1 MTMRRSQSTLLMTIL
16 VVLGLFFVS
25 QLPAI
30 SNVGT
35 TNPNLTEGER
45 PPATD
50 SDGDSIPDVHE
61 NLFSDWINFSS
72 PDNRAVVMKGM
83 DRDDASDAY
92 IDIDLDG
99 LNATEEYCWPYPA
112 ECVDPGFTRGLT
124 GIINES
130 GERWYLDPRVADT
143 DGDGMPDGFEAHMC
157 EKLGGFDNEEKRYVC
172 EMFDPLNASDADLD
186 PDDDGFDVNR
196 DGFMTVNELLTSP
209 EEYLYGAPTNWTNEL
224 DGLRCHAPNPESSI
238 LSEWPFISESS
249 NTTKLTNI
257 LDACARN
264 GTVGVIDEYV
274 WLGTNPIE
282 EDSDRFNFD
291 GVKHR
296 RLFPSSGDGITD
308 GWEIHFG
315 LDPLN
320 RSNAL
325 IDLDND
331 GWDTNRDGIISLDLQ
346 RSEEALALGEQLSTL
361 EEYFVHLDDG
371 NMVKSGMRSADLSAT
386 EGTYTEYLLS
396 QEADGDDV
404 SIMNHDI
411 RKFHDDGDRLWV
423 GTKLGISIVDF
434 ENDVSTDYELPQGH
448 DLHDMVILD
457 SHVVM
462 VTEAGVWI
470 AEYSEGVIEEIT
482 QWEFYPGRYTA
493 GAKLIA
499 DGGDDYVLA
508 LGYSGFGSVFQ
519 INEISVSEL
528 TVGTGITNALSTG
541 NATATSI
548 VHVDSTGGALT
559 LFIGTDVGLLSVET
573 TTARDA
579 AIPNWRFYFSPEP
592 TQIAT
597 DIDELRTIG
606 AEVDK
611 NPAYVN
617 ALLGDGPDGGQEQ
630 VVWIGT
636 PSGLHRYDLLS
647 GLITSGGDLEHQGV
661 DGETVDFANDIS
673 SIYSTGNELIVGSG
687 WGMWSINGGYAAVYG
702 MTNQEW
708 IPGYISA
715 TIVHQVEGVDKIFV
729 GIGPGKYSNL
739 ELMDP
744 MANDSDADGM
754 LDGWEVR
761 YGLDPTD
768 PWDALLD
775 ADADGVNL
783 DSDPI
788 NERLWRNLDEFR
800 YTATTANGYNATDPR
815 VVDTDA
821 DGVGDGAE
829 YFGLF
834 HEVTPLNCH
843 YTNQYDYEHVCDDAA
858 GLAANN
864 TYLQS
869 LGVDSDTDATNPDSD
884 GDGMPDGWELENRR
898 WIGSTFTGSNNW
910 TMDPNDPN
918 DAEWDADGDGLTN
931 LCEYQWSLVKDAGLI
946 GDLLESHLETEAAVE
961 LWSEPDPN
969 NRDSDGDGLPDGWEA
984 RGACTWDVSRV
995 GINPLN
1001 GSDAFENPDGDGY
1014 DINHNG
1020 VIEDNEAF
1028 VNWLEYNI
1036 RDDLFDGNTTLDG
1049 VTLPNNF
1056 STDLFRNI
1064 SDWAAPED
1072 NFGDGSLTGDPTDA
1086 DSDSDGMPDGW
1097 EIWYARWELLD
1108 SKWSLDPLNPD
1119 DRWDDSDDDG
1129 MSNWEEYNSIAPEL
1143 SETNANRTS
1152 PQWYVTTIGSGFTVQ
1167 QWAGITNVESFG
1179 SFVEQDI
1186 INVSG
1191 WTTDPTNPD
1200 TDGDGFLDGLELMF
1214 TAWNDTAKTWTLNP
1228 LVPGDG
1234 SFDADND
1241 ALTDAQEFSL
1251 VTTNPENGE
1260 NHPIDA
1266 PLMHIDGDLN
1276 DPTQKA
1282 QRVYTII
1289 LDKGQRGK
1297 RHLDQFTEW
1306 QSTGIANNFISTLM
1320 GITDPTIADTDDDG
1334 MIDGFEYWFT
1344 NWDLENN
1351 RWSMNP
1357 LIDSD
1362 QWLDSDMDS
1371 VDCDRDGNISLD
1383 EQFTNK
1389 REYESRVYGKFS
1401 QRLTTGSGLI
1411 GFGDDTIDAYLE
1423 EGYTEAEARRAIF
1436 NTFSGKDSISAARMM
1451 MINSADSNTFNR
1463 TLFGISDPTNS
1474 DSDQDGIDDGWEFCY
1489 AVYGLPDPTT
1499 QNHWSTNPVNP
1510 FDVNY
1515 DPDSDGWYGRTSFD
1529 IPAPQGTWDNREF
1542 TASGEV
1548 IQNGIGDLPFT
1559 NLMEY
1564 LNGTRPDTN
1573 DSDNDAVTFNTVLN
1587 SGQVVSHDRDWNLS
1601 DGREV
1606 FKYGTNPMD
1615 NDTDGDMLPDWYE
1628 YEKGWNETNDNF
1640 SSRLKVEVQWIDPAT
1655 GAECTSATVSC
1666 RPLSQN
1672 AGTLSRPDLGWTWAT
1687 FDPRDPL
1694 DANEDPDQDGNWD
1707 CSGATCEYTAYTNFM
1722 EFYAIA
1728 NPNLA
1733 SPDSVRLSGET
1744 WNGSPI
1750 TEWWQFRAFT
1760 LGLGESTEDQ
1770 TNYLGMN
1777 KKNIDD
1783 LSHVLIID
1791 DFDTDFLVL
1800 DSGNDVLLCSGD
1812 ATDNWDLYYTG
1823 STNRAPAVDLGE
1835 HEFGWYL
1842 LDLDDDHIAEGSDPL
1857 NWDTDGD
1864 WLVDWFE
1871 VKDDEEDGSRG
1882 DSSPIRYDSRNTS

>member
-50 SDGDSIPDVHE
+50 SDGDNIPDVHE

-72 PDNRAVVMKGM
+72 PDNRAVAMKGM
-83 DRDDASDAY
+83 DKDDASDAY

-124 GIINES
+124 GVINES

-143 DGDGMPDGFEAHMC
+143 DGDGMPDGYEAHMC
-157 EKLGGFDNEEKRYVC
+157 EKLGGFDSDEKRYVC

-196 DGFMTVNELLTSP
+196 DGFMSVNELLTSP

-224 DGLRCHAPNPESSI
+224 DGLRCHAPNPESSV
-238 LSEWPFISESS
+238 LSEWPFISENINS
-249 NTTKLTNI
+249 TKLTNI

-264 GTVGVIDEYV
+264 GTDDIIDEYV

-282 EDSDRFNFD
+282 EDSDRFNYD

-325 IDLDND
+325 VDLDND
-331 GWDTNRDGIISLDLQ
+331 GWDANRDGIISLDLQ
-346 RSEEALALGEQLSTL
+346 RSKEALTLGEQLSTL

-371 NMVKSGMRSADLSAT
+371 NMVKSGMRSADLSAI

-396 QEADGDDV
+396 QEANEGDV
-404 SIMNHDI
+404 SVMHHDI
-411 RKFHDDGDRLWV
+411 RQFHDDGERLWV
-423 GTKLGISIVDF
+423 GTKLGISIIDF

-448 DLHDMVILD
+448 DLHDMIILEN
-457 SHVVM
+457 HVVM

-470 AEYSEGVIEEIT
+470 AQYTEGEIESIT

-519 INEISVSEL
+519 INEISVSQL
-528 TVGTGITNALSTG
+528 SVGTGITNALNTG

-548 VHVDSTGGALT
+548 VHVDATGGSLT
-559 LFIGTDVGLLSVET
+559 LFVGTDVGLMTVET

-579 AIPNWRFYFSPEP
+579 ATPNWRFYFSPEP
-592 TQIAT
+592 TLIAT

-611 NPAYVN
+611 NPAQVN
-617 ALLGDGPDGGQEQ
+617 ALLGDGPEGGQDQ

-647 GLITSGGDLEHQGV
+647 GLITYGGDLEHQGV
-661 DGETVDFANDIS
+661 EGETVDFANDIS

-715 TIVHQVEGVDKIFV
+715 AIVHQVEGVNKIFV
-729 GIGPGKYSNL
+729 GIGPGKFSNL

-800 YTATTANGYNATDPR
+800 YTATTENGYNATDPR
-815 VVDTDA
+815 VVDTDG

-829 YFGLF
+829 YFGIF

-843 YTNQYDYEHVCDDAA
+843 YTNQYDFEHVCDDAA

-869 LGVDSDTDATNPDSD
+869 LGIDSGTDATNPDSD

-898 WIGSTFTGSNNW
+898 WIGSSFTGSNNW

-931 LCEYQWSLVKDAGLI
+931 LCEYQWSIVKDTGLI
-946 GDLLESHLETEAAVE
+946 GDLLESHFETEAAVA
-961 LWSEPDPN
+961 LWAEPDPN

-1020 VIEDNEAF
+1020 VIEENEAF

-1036 RDDLFDGNTTLDG
+1036 RENLFDGNTTLDG
-1049 VTLPNNF
+1049 EVLPNNF

-1064 SDWAAPED
+1064 SDLGAPED
-1072 NFGDGSLTGDPTDA
+1072 NFGDGTLTGDPTDP

-1108 SKWSLDPLNPD
+1108 SKWSLDPLNSN

-1129 MSNWEEYNSIAPEL
+1129 MSNWEEYNSISPEL
-1143 SETNANRTS
+1143 SETNANRSS
-1152 PQWYVTTIGSGFTVQ
+1152 PQWYVTTIGSGYTIQ
-1167 QWAGITNVESFG
+1167 QWAGITNSESFG
-1179 SFVEQDI
+1179 SFVSQDI

-1214 TAWNDTAKTWTLNP
+1214 TAWNDTAQTWTLNP

-1234 SFDADND
+1234 SFDADDD

-1306 QSTGIANNFISTLM
+1306 QSTGVANNFISTLM

-1334 MIDGFEYWFT
+1334 MIDGYEYWFT

-1371 VDCDRDGNISLD
+1371 VDCDRDGNLSLE

-1411 GFGDDTIDAYLE
+1411 GFGDDTIDAYVE
-1423 EGYTEAEARRAIF
+1423 EGFTEAEARRAIF

-1463 TLFGISDPTNS
+1463 TLFGISDPTNA

-1529 IPAPQGTWDNREF
+1529 IPAPQGIWENREF

-1548 IQNGIGDLPFT
+1548 IQSGIGDLPFT

-1573 DSDNDAVTFNTVLN
+1573 DSDNDAVTFNTLVS

-1628 YEKGWNETNDNF
+1628 YEKGWNESNDNF
-1640 SSRLKVEVQWIDPAT
+1640 SSRLKIEVQWIDPGT
-1655 GAECTSATVSC
+1655 GGSCTSSTVSC
-1666 RPLSQN
+1666 RPLSQD
-1672 AGTLSRPDLGWTWAT
+1672 AGTLSRPELGWTWTT

-1707 CSGATCEYTAYTNFM
+1707 CSGAICEYTAYTNFM

-1728 NPNLA
+1728 NPNLD

-1750 TEWWQFRAFT
+1750 TEWWHFRAFT
-1760 LGLGESTEDQ
+1760 LGLGENTEDQ

-1783 LSHVLIID
+1783 LSYALIID
-1791 DFDTDFLVL
+1791 DMDTDFLVL
-1800 DSGNDVLLCSGD
+1800 DTGNDVLLCSGD
-1812 ATDNWDLYYTG
+1812 VTDDWDLYYTG
-1823 STNRAPAVDLGE
+1823 STNRAPAIDLGE

-1842 LDLDDDHIAEGSDPL
+1842 LDLDGDHIAEGSDPL

-1871 VKDDEEDGSRG
+1871 VKDDEEDGNRG